1 MVSVSIILPCYKRE
15 KELRETLRSIR
26 TQKYSGN
33 LEIIVVEDGDDGG
46 KTESVANEFYA
57 RFIQQ
62 KREEE
67 FPLFQSPGR
76 IRNIGL
82 RAACNS
88 IVIFQDADM
97 VHESSHVIQDLVQPV
112 AINRDLMTVPL
123 VRRLTEDGSF
133 DEWYNHPTEGPHAR
147 WILGGCPQAA
157 WRERILGFGGY
168 EESFFGHGF
177 EDNFFDFLVRR
188 NGISVEY
195 VSDAVTAHQ
204 CHATADGG
212 IFEQFTG
219 LANWALM
226 LTLLANIHYWGR
238 PAIANLPIE
247 WDESV
252 TRNEVVDL
260 LREALCNFSHPDFT
274 RWAQEWINGSAH
286 PAESREMILVA
297 GRAQHG
303 IEDKPICRAAYVAEH
318 AAHAAWS
325 YSWGDACLIE
335 QSRSPEESKWAERL
349 GKTRRVY
356 LTWTHTAMKIVREIL
371 AGGEIK
377 R

>member
-1 MVSVSIILPCYKRE
+1 MISVSIVLPCYKRE

-26 TQKYSGN
+26 AQKYLGK
-33 LEIIVVEDGDDGG
+33 LEIIVVEDGNDGG
-46 KTESVANEFYA
+46 VTESVANQFYA

-62 KREEE
+62 KREEV

-82 RAACNS
+82 HAACNE

-97 VHESSHVIQDLVQPV
+97 IHESTQVIQDLVQPV

-123 VRRLTEDGSF
+123 VRRLKEDGSF
-133 DEWYNHPTEGPHAR
+133 YEWYNHPTEGPHAR

-195 VSDAVTAHQ
+195 VTDAVTAHQ

-212 IFEQFTG
+212 TFEQFTG

-226 LTLLANIHYWGR
+226 LTLLANIHYWER

-247 WDESV
+247 WSESV
-252 TRNEVVDL
+252 ARNEVVDL
-260 LREALCNFSHPDFT
+260 LREALRKFSQTDFD
-274 RWAQEWINGSAH
+274 RWAPTWIDGSAH
-286 PAESREMILVA
+286 PAENREMIFVA

-303 IEDKPICRAAYVAEH
+303 IEDKSIRHAAYVAEH

-325 YSWGDACLIE
+325 YSWADACLIE
-335 QSRSPEESKWAERL
+335 QSRVPEGSKWAERL
-349 GKTRRVY
+349 GKTRLVY
-356 LTWTHTAMKIVREIL
+356 LTWAQTAMKIAHWIL